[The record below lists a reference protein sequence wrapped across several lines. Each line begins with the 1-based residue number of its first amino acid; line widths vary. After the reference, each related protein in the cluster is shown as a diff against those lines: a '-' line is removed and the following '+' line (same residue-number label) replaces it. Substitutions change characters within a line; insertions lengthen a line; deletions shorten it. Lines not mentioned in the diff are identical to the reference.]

1 MKARTSGNVL
11 RLTGWLL
18 AGALLVGTG
27 CSIVPEASSDPTR
40 YYVLTGPGHS
50 EDGATRVR
58 GTLRLGLKAVE
69 LSPYLRKGT
78 MVVRKGR
85 NELVYN
91 DYARWA
97 ETLEAG
103 ISRAARAQ
111 LLASPA
117 VDRVFAYPFPFDQER
132 HYDIALNVIRCEGV
146 KGGDGGTVARFA
158 AVVEITTAGEGG
170 GEVVSRKV
178 FRAPDV
184 PWDGKDYGALAEALS
199 ASVGALCE
207 DLVASL
213 PEKK

>member
-1 MKARTSGNVL
+1 MKARTLGTVL

-18 AGALLVGTG
+18 LGALLGGTG
-27 CSIVPEASSDPTR
+27 CSIVPEAASDPTR
-40 YYVLTGPGHS
+40 YYVLTGPGHA

-69 LSPYLRKGT
+69 ISPYLRKGT
-78 MVVRKGR
+78 MVVRKGS

-103 ISRAARAQ
+103 ISRAVRAQ
-111 LLASPA
+111 LMASPA
-117 VDRVFAYPFPFDQER
+117 VDRVFVYPFPFDQER
-132 HYDIALNVIRCEGV
+132 HYDVALNVIRCEGV
-146 KGGDGGTVARFA
+146 KNGSGAVARFA

-170 GEVVSRKV
+170 GQLVARKV
-178 FRAPDV
+178 FRAPEV
-184 PWDGKDYGALAEALS
+184 PWDGKDYSALAEALS